1 MPRVDSADRQHL
13 EGGLG
18 TDVVGAKWNG
28 ARLSGAARTFVG
40 RRFVVTNDA
49 RRDAGPN
56 RSASTLPP
64 EVETGGRFDHV
75 RKKKHPKR
83 DSTLS
88 RLRR

>member
-18 TDVVGAKWNG
+18 TDVGGAKWNG
-28 ARLSGAARTFVG
+28 ARLSGAAGTFVG
-40 RRFVVTNDA
+40 RRDVVTNDA

-64 EVETGGRFDHV
+64 EVEPGRRPGGRFDHV
-75 RKKKHPKR
+75 RKKKTYPEM
-83 DSTLS
+83 DSG
-88 RLRR
+88 